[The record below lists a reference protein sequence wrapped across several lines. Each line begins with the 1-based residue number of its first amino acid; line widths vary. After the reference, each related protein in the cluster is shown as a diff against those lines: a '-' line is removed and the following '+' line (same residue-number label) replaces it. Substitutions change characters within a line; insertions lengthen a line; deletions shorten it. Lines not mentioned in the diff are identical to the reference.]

1 MPWHHPHPWFNLYI
15 LKKDKSSVAMCGLV
29 ILGLFCLLEILLCMV
44 HIFLHKGSID
54 VVIEN
59 VLGFFFFSFF
69 MLILFRY
76 FNRGRKHYCSKWSA
90 IVMYAIAKLG
100 SHILVYCF
108 CHTLLLIYSAE
119 CFKEKPIAVVAVMC
133 CK

>member
-59 VLGFFFFSFF
+59 VLGFFFF
-69 MLILFRY
+69 
-76 FNRGRKHYCSKWSA
+76 
-90 IVMYAIAKLG
+90 
-100 SHILVYCF
+100 
-108 CHTLLLIYSAE
+108 
-119 CFKEKPIAVVAVMC
+119 
-133 CK
+133 